1 MTIPVSNRPAYQ
13 PGAGPPPPTEDERRE
28 LAELARAHSEVR
40 ADGVRATTMQR
51 SGRIGCVLSVGF
63 LGLLG
68 ASCGAFIALAIWG
81 GGFTQAMLQ
90 MGDKVTA
97 DLRRVST
104 ETNTLEAN
112 GPALETFD
120 ALRRRDAVTFPAFTI
135 FYQRWADARQD
146 QVLSPEELTQMMI
159 VVRDINARGGSID
172 PGAYPEMR

>member
-13 PGAGPPPPTEDERRE
+13 PGAGPTPPSEEERRQ
-28 LAELARAHSEVR
+28 LAELARAHADVR
-40 ADGVRATTMQR
+40 ADGMRATTLQR
-51 SGRIGCVLSVGF
+51 SGRVGCVLSVGV

-104 ETNTLEAN
+104 ETNTLETN

-120 ALRRRDAVTFPAFTI
+120 ALRRRDAVTFTAFTI
-135 FYQRWADARQD
+135 FYQRWANARQD
-146 QVLSPEELTQMMI
+146 DVLSPEELTEMMV
-159 VVRDINARGGSID
+159 VVRDINARGGGID
-172 PGAYPEMR
+172 PAAYPEMR